1 MRIRFTATGVAI
13 IAMVSAPRPAVAQTA
28 EEVIDRHIAA
38 IGGRAALAS
47 VETMRYV
54 RTVFNTD
61 GDVTTQQSRRTI
73 YRKRPYFHRN
83 EDPETGRI
91 YISDGRAAWS
101 GRLGAEEGSV
111 IWSEARVLQ
120 SRDLDLDRLFGSF
133 IGFAEKG
140 HVAEY
145 AGRVEREGVQLDV
158 VRVTWTEGDQW
169 EFYFD
174 SATGLWY
181 GMNGHPEN
189 MDDLTRVDDYRRV
202 GGILVPHRN
211 STIDR
216 LPGGGT
222 RLHERHYSDIVFN
235 VAIAESMFLRDAQ

>member
-1 MRIRFTATGVAI
+1 
-13 IAMVSAPRPAVAQTA
+13 VAQTA
-28 EEVIDRHIAA
+28 EQVIDRHITA
-38 IGGRAALAS
+38 IGGSAALAS

-54 RTVFNTD
+54 RTVFNTE

-73 YRKRPYFHRN
+73 YTKRPYFHRN

-101 GRLGAEEGSV
+101 GRLAAEGDSV

-145 AGRVEREGVQLDV
+145 AGRMEREGVHLNV

-181 GMNGHPEN
+181 GMNGYPEN
-189 MDDLTRVDDYRRV
+189 PDGLTRVDDYRRV

-211 STIDR
+211 SSIDG

-235 VAIAESMFLRDAQ
+235 VAIDASMFLHGGQ